1 MNKYVIYSIILGFI
15 GNILVWFQL
24 NSQLRWPAIKDYILP
39 LCLLGIPISYI
50 FFKVTEFGYQGLGSL
65 WAVRMVIYAVSY
77 LVFPFLT
84 YFILNEGLNTTTI
97 ISILLSIVI
106 LIINI

>member
-1 MNKYVIYSIILGFI
+1 MNKYVLYSIILGFF

-24 NSQLRWPAIKDYILP
+24 NGQIRWPIMKDYIFL
-39 LCLLGIPISYI
+39 LCLLGMPISYI
-50 FFKVTEFGYQGLGSL
+50 FFKVTEFGYEGLGSL

-84 YFILNEGLNTTTI
+84 YFVLNEGLDTTTI
-97 ISILLSIVI
+97 ISILLSILI